1 LKKNKLSALKQIL
14 FLVGIYLMCGLSF
27 AQISSVEQLE
37 KVVTKQNDNLNY
49 EASIKLISNFI
60 SDPDRTPYEKYQ
72 AYIYKS
78 YTYKRVFNYK
88 QVLDNLDLALVE
100 GLKSNKKVEV
110 ENSIKAERAFVYFD
124 THEYDKAKILMQE
137 LYNSKYQF
145 LDLETKAWIVMQ
157 DGYLQFLNKKYEDAE
172 KKLDISLAL
181 VLKNMPR
188 NAPNIYGKKIE
199 LYNAMKL
206 FAKRDEAFR
215 LGMQYAKE
223 YKIIKYEMYLYEV
236 LTNQHK
242 LNNDYKNAFESQKKY
257 DSLNFIY
264 NSTNGN
270 GKIQAL
276 EKKIDEEKRELEL
289 ENERMVRYFLIGM
302 ISVLILLLII
312 SSRLYIIN
320 KQKRVLVEKENTRI
334 HNDIEQLTK
343 ALDEKGNK
351 RLDITLYNL
360 TDRQKEIIKLIQ
372 EGKTNKEIA
381 QNLFISE
388 NTVKYHLK
396 IIYELL
402 DIEHRT
408 EIR

>member
-1 LKKNKLSALKQIL
+1 
-14 FLVGIYLMCGLSF
+14 MCGLSF

-49 EASIKLISNFI
+49 EESIKLISDFI

-88 QVLDNLDLALVE
+88 QVLDNLDLALAE

-110 ENSIKAERAFVYFD
+110 ENTIKAERAFVYFD
-124 THEYDKAKILMQE
+124 THDYSKAKILMQE
-137 LYNSKYQF
+137 LQNSKYQF
-145 LDLETKAWIVMQ
+145 LDLDTKAWIVMQ

-172 KKLDISLAL
+172 KKLDISLDL
-181 VLKNMPR
+181 VIKNMPR

-199 LYNAMKL
+199 LYNTMKS

-215 LGMQYAKE
+215 LGMQYAKK

-236 LTNQHK
+236 LTNQYK
-242 LNNDYKNAFESQKKY
+242 LNDDYKNAFESQKKY

-270 GKIQAL
+270 GAIQAL
-276 EKKIDEEKRELEL
+276 EKKIDAEKKELEL
-289 ENERMVRYFLIGM
+289 ENERMVRYFLIGL

-312 SSRLYIIN
+312 SSRLYVIN

-351 RLDITLYNL
+351 RLDITRYNL

-372 EGKTNKEIA
+372 EGKSNKEIA